1 MLPHHVLVIVK
12 KVFKMNGLMDM
23 VNVIVVRA
31 DLVQVDTQD
40 VILY

>member
-1 MLPHHVLVIVK
+1 MLPHHVLFIVK

-23 VNVIVVRA
+23 VNDIVVRA